1 MIGLREDQRERVQ
14 LVGKIN
20 ALFAQLRDGLV
31 VVGGL
36 AVANRPVVAN
46 GLVVASPLVVASGLA
61 PRWAAQ
67 QPQPQAPRSP

>member
-20 ALFAQLRDGLV
+20 ALFAQLRDAFGAS
-31 VVGGL
+31 G
-36 AVANRPVVAN
+36 PVVAN
-46 GLVVASPLVVASGLA
+46 GLVVASGLA

>member
-14 LVGKIN
+14 LVGKVN
-20 ALFAQLRDGLV
+20 ALFAQLRDAFGASGPV

-46 GLVVASPLVVASGLA
+46 GLVVASPLATTSPLATAS
-61 PRWAAQ
+61 W
-67 QPQPQAPRSP
+67 

>member
-20 ALFAQLRDGLV
+20 ALFGQLRDGLV

-36 AVANRPVVAN
+36 ATTSPAHHSNHQA
-46 GLVVASPLVVASGLA
+46 GGWVASIEG
-61 PRWAAQ
+61 R
-67 QPQPQAPRSP
+67 

>member
-20 ALFAQLRDGLV
+20 ALFVQLRDAFGASGPV
-31 VVGGL
+31 
-36 AVANRPVVAN
+36 VANRPVVAN
-46 GLVVASPLVVASGLA
+46 GLVVASGLA

>member
-46 GLVVASPLVVASGLA
+46 GLVVASGLA

-67 QPQPQAPRSP
+67 QP

>member
-46 GLVVASPLVVASGLA
+46 GLVVASPLATAS
-61 PRWAAQ
+61 W
-67 QPQPQAPRSP
+67 

>member
-36 AVANRPVVAN
+36 AAANRPARHNKPVAA
-46 GLVVASPLVVASGLA
+46 GLRPAAGSPASK
-61 PRWAAQ
+61 AAG
-67 QPQPQAPRSP
+67 

>member
-1 MIGLREDQRERVQ
+1 MIGLREDQRERAQ

-20 ALFAQLRDGLV
+20 ALFVQLRDGLV

-46 GLVVASPLVVASGLA
+46 GLVVASGLA

-67 QPQPQAPRSP
+67 QPQRHAPRSP